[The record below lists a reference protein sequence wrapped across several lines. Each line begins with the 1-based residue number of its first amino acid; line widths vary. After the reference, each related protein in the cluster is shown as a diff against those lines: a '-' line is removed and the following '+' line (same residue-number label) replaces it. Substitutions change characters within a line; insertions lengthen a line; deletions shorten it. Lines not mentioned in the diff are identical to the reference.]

1 MDRYSVIIV
10 VFFNFTAVKQ
20 DLKTAGVGEN
30 SIKGVRL
37 PQLATS
43 GDTEFIG
50 EFLLCFFLA
59 IQNGADKIPYMIAVI
74 I

>member
-1 MDRYSVIIV
+1 MDRYSVSIV

-20 DLKTAGVGEN
+20 DLKTAGVAEN

-50 EFLLCFFLA
+50 EFLFFLA